1 MGVEGHDKQ
10 AGHMEDGKA
19 DNVEAGYLKA
29 ESDENLIHVG
39 AGQGWNAALDL

>member
-19 DNVEAGYLKA
+19 DNVVA
-29 ESDENLIHVG
+29 ESDENLRHVG